1 MELQVFVDPETAT
14 RAKELQ
20 DAGERDQAT
29 QTSTS
34 SQEQTAEEESGCA
47 ADDNSENVHNPTG
60 IRFALLFTC
69 LFLGNFFVGYVRV
82 EPSQESKGERERQ
95 S

>member
-1 MELQVFVDPETAT
+1 MEMQPVVGPKTAT
-14 RAKELQ
+14 SATELQ
-20 DAGERDQAT
+20 DASEHDQAT

-34 SQEQTAEEESGCA
+34 PQEGARAEEESGSA
-47 ADDNSENVHNPTG
+47 AVETSERVHGPTG

-69 LFLGNFFVGYVRV
+69 LLLGNFFVGYVRV
-82 EPSQESKGERERQ
+82 SEGERVERQ